1 MTPRI
6 SRGISVCSPQ
16 LKSVNNFC
24 LVGKL
29 FLKDSYEN
37 FVWIFCLDI
46 LFGYIG
52 LMLAEKFILNLIQKD
67 LLLSFTTQG
76 SILSF
81 VILTFWGADSRFW
94 GPILNIFG
102 TYTHIYTYTNIHI
115 HTYIHTHIY
124 TYTCIY
130 IRGYQICMTFLN

>member
-1 MTPRI
+1 M
-6 SRGISVCSPQ
+6 
-16 LKSVNNFC
+16 N
-24 LVGKL
+24 
-29 FLKDSYEN
+29 
-37 FVWIFCLDI
+37 I

-52 LMLAEKFILNLIQKD
+52 LMLPEKFILNLIQKD
-67 LLLSFTTQG
+67 LLLSFTTQDY
-76 SILSF
+76 ILSF
-81 VILTFWGADSRFW
+81 VILTFWGAGPRFW

>member
-67 LLLSFTTQG
+67 LLLSFTKLG

-81 VILTFWGADSRFW
+81 PFLLYFWELILGFGSLFH
-94 GPILNIFG
+94 IFLSLG
-102 TYTHIYTYTNIHI
+102 SIKTQFSSALI
-115 HTYIHTHIY
+115 
-124 TYTCIY
+124 
-130 IRGYQICMTFLN
+130 

>member
-6 SRGISVCSPQ
+6 SRGITVCSPQ
-16 LKSVNNFC
+16 LKFNNFC
-24 LVGKL
+24 SSGKL
-29 FLKDSYEN
+29 LLKDSFGN
-37 FVWIFCLDI
+37 FVWIFLLDI
-46 LFGYIG
+46 WG
-52 LMLAEKFILNLIQKD
+52 LCWQKKCVLNVIQRD
-67 LLLSFTTQG
+67 LLCLTTLG